1 MAPTTNIHQMAVENP
16 YGVKAVSDE
25 DAALMRAYTPACVAL
40 IDGCQDTPEVRV
52 LVVPQAI
59 YTGFVSFYP
68 SGVPSSPPA
77 DEFASL
83 QPLVSIY
90 LSCVALCYSWVSG
103 REARGIDGAGR
114 SSGKASVSPTASR

>member
-40 IDGCQDTPEVRV
+40 IDGCQDTPEVRM

-59 YTGFVSFYP
+59 YTGF
-68 SGVPSSPPA
+68 
-77 DEFASL
+77 
-83 QPLVSIY
+83 
-90 LSCVALCYSWVSG
+90 LSV
-103 REARGIDGAGR
+103 R
-114 SSGKASVSPTASR
+114 SSEQPTG